1 MRSRITTPNTMCLQS
16 PTITPH
22 TPEDVSCFRQMP
34 TGRRLDRSR
43 SATQWPRVGRVA
55 SASHDACATMT
66 RSCPAAPKLDCNFFR
81 RLAAAHGLCR
91 GAFHLPRRRVR
102 ACTQHDLGTPMR
114 AAAARIT
121 GNSLRGFERRR
132 SAPRSPRASDLSCL
146 PTGEETVAV
155 RSQLTRDS
163 IVVLGSGPVVRG
175 GATYVGPCDHVR
187 RDVLA

>member
-132 SAPRSPRASDLSCL
+132 SAPPIATRIGPLLSPDGRGDCRSPQSTDSGLDRCIGKRARCPRWSHLCRAL
-146 PTGEETVAV
+146 
-155 RSQLTRDS
+155 RSRS
-163 IVVLGSGPVVRG
+163 S
-175 GATYVGPCDHVR
+175 
-187 RDVLA
+187 